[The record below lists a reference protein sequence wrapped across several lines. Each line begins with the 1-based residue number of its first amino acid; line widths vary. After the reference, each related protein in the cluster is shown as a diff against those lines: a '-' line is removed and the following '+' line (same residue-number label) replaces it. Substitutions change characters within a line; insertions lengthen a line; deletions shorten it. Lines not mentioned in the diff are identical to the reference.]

1 MLRIRTLVTPER
13 RDGLVYRLDAR
24 AKILL
29 IFAVGLAAIS
39 LDEARLLLCLFAL
52 PLLGHGLAR
61 FDPGKYKLMLAIL
74 GIGLW
79 GVILSQALFY
89 KDWPRTVIFTVV
101 PEDFPVLGWL
111 TGGIFF
117 YREGFTHGLVQGL
130 RFSTMT
136 AFGLLLTWTT
146 EPRDILMG
154 LIRLRMP
161 YGLAFMFITAV
172 RFLPVLISEIATV
185 VTVQRLRGANP
196 VRLGRHSITSAVRI
210 LTPVLANSV
219 RRAGTLGASCESR
232 AFNPLRP
239 RTCLE
244 EPRWTLM
251 DLLVCAIPLAVA
263 MTLLITKAAFWLYKT
278 DVLYFPELRWLYQ
291 IAREL

>member
-1 MLRIRTLVTPER
+1 MLQLRALVTPER
-13 RDGLVYRLDAR
+13 KDGFIYRLDAR
-24 AKILL
+24 VKVLFIV
-29 IFAVGLAAIS
+29 AVGLVVIS
-39 LDEARLLLCLFAL
+39 LEEADHLLMLFCL
-52 PLLGHGLAR
+52 PVLGHLLAR
-61 FDPGKYKLMLAIL
+61 FEPGKYKLTFVIL
-74 GIGLW
+74 CIGLW
-79 GVILSQALFY
+79 GVALSQALFY
-89 KDWPRTVIFTVV
+89 KDWPRTVVLTLV

-117 YREGFTHGLVQGL
+117 YREGFVHGMVQGL

-146 EPRDILMG
+146 EPRAVLMA

-185 VTVQRLRGANP
+185 VTVQRLRGADP
-196 VRLGRHSITSAVRI
+196 VKLGRHSITSAIRI

-232 AFNPLRP
+232 AFNLMRA
-239 RTCLE
+239 RTTLE
-244 EPRWTLM
+244 ESQWTAR
-251 DLLVCAIPLAVA
+251 DFVICAVPLAAAAAV
-263 MTLLITKAAFWLYKT
+263 LLTKLSFWLYKT
-278 DVLYFPELRWLYQ
+278 ELLYFSELRWLYQ
-291 IAREL
+291 FAREL

>member
-1 MLRIRTLVTPER
+1 MLRLRTLVTPEQK
-13 RDGLVYRLDAR
+13 DGFIYRLNAR
-24 AKILL
+24 AKILFL
-29 IFAVGLAAIS
+29 VAVGLVVIS
-39 LDEARLLLCLFAL
+39 LEEADHLLILFVL
-52 PLLGHGLAR
+52 PLLGHAMAR
-61 FDPGKYKLMLAIL
+61 FEPGKYKLMLVIL
-74 GIGLW
+74 CIGLW
-79 GVILSQALFY
+79 GVTLSQALFY
-89 KDWPRTVIFTVV
+89 KDWPRTVILTLV

-117 YREGFTHGLVQGL
+117 YREGLVHGMVQGL

-172 RFLPVLISEIATV
+172 RFLPVLIAEIATV

-196 VRLGRHSITSAVRI
+196 VKLGRHSITSAIRI

-232 AFNPLRP
+232 AFNPLGA

-244 EPRWTLM
+244 ESHWTTK
-251 DLLVCAIPLAVA
+251 DILVCAVPLAAA
-263 MTLLITKAAFWLYKT
+263 MAILTTKVAFWLYKT
-278 DVLYFPELRWLYQ
+278 ELLYLSELRWLYQ